1 MLNDK
6 IKNNIIKV
14 IDKTYRTNN
23 LTQNQ
28 LSFIIGISQ
37 PRTSMLLSRKTKHF
51 KIDVLLKMLE
61 NMGGYISK
69 NKSSSITQEILI
81 DETILKAKIEQAK
94 HEHPRTKRKSA

>member
-1 MLNDK
+1 
-6 IKNNIIKV
+6 IKV
-14 IDKTYRTNN
+14 IDKTYRSNN

-28 LSFIIGISQ
+28 LSYIIGISQ

-94 HEHPRTKRKSA
+94 QKRPRNKRTSS